1 MSGSV
6 SDYTLKIM
14 ISVFTCTL
22 LSCYCETVCTCSRAV
37 VRLFSPTSDLI
48 VEARLTYFNCPY
60 LCECRE
66 RAERPETTFP
76 SQHECVEALQI
87 VKLPVMETDSDA
99 AAVCWF
105 QFYSEF
111 RWKYKNTLHHVII
124 SPLIQP
130 LCSLLS
136 HTCVQAD

>member
-1 MSGSV
+1 MLGSV
-6 SDYTLKIM
+6 SDYALKIT
-14 ISVFTCTL
+14 ISAFTRKL
-22 LSCYCETVCTCSRAV
+22 LSCYCESVCTSSRAV
-37 VRLFSPTSDLI
+37 VRLFPPTSDLI

-66 RAERPETTFP
+66 RAERPETTFS
-76 SQHECVEALQI
+76 SQHECVQDLQI
-87 VKLPVMETDSDA
+87 VKLPVMEADSDV

-136 HTCVQAD
+136 RARVQAD